1 MYYKI
6 KNDILFRRYKEYG
19 YITDNSEYG
28 YRFLNSKR
36 KNPGENYVSESGAVM
51 LAALRKTPRDIDE
64 IISELI
70 QIFQGVD
77 FDTLKADTIEFYQWL
92 FNQGYLSCG
101 DTYESCIDTDQAV
114 SIDDAGK
121 ENGIAVVSAD
131 ECEKNIINSND
142 FLRSIHFDITS
153 ICNERCLHCYIPH
166 KEKTRAIDS
175 ALFYRIIEDG
185 RNQNIIHVTLSGGE
199 PLLHPDF
206 INFLVRCRELDLSV
220 NVLTNLTL
228 LTDEMISE
236 MKKNPLLSVQ
246 TSIYSMDPVVHDG
259 ITGVSGSLKKTTEG
273 FKKLL
278 SAGIPLQISCPVM
291 KQNKE
296 SFLEVIQWGKKHN
309 VAVAVEPEIFAS
321 YDRSGSN
328 LKNRLTLEE
337 LETVVEKELSEGYAE
352 SFLDSAKT
360 KEALTENDPICS
372 VCRYS
377 FCVSVEGKVF
387 PCAGW
392 QTNTIG
398 DLNQDTIAEIWENSS
413 AIQALRKIKRK
424 EFAKCVACENR
435 GYCTVCMMSNAN
447 ENLDGDVFKINDF
460 HCKASAIVHK
470 KVSEYRNALI
480 FTS

>member
-6 KNDILFRRYKEYG
+6 RNDILFRQYKEYG

-28 YRFLNSKR
+28 YRFLNCNR
-36 KNPGENYVSESGAVM
+36 KKQGENYVSESGAVM
-51 LAALRKTPRDIDE
+51 LAALKKTPRDIDE
-64 IISELI
+64 IITELM

-101 DTYESCIDTDQAV
+101 DTYESCTDGDQTA
-114 SIDDAGK
+114 SIDDTGK
-121 ENGIAVVSAD
+121 ENGIAVISAE
-131 ECEKNIINSND
+131 ECEKGIINSND

-153 ICNERCLHCYIPH
+153 VCNERCVHCYIPH
-166 KEKTRAIDS
+166 KEKTKIIDS
-175 ALFYRIIEDG
+175 ALFYRIVEDG
-185 RNQNIIHVTLSGGE
+185 RKQNIIHVTLSGGE

-206 INFLVRCRELDLSV
+206 INFLTRCRKLDLSV

-228 LTDEMISE
+228 LTDEMILE

-246 TSIYSMDPVVHDG
+246 TSIYSMDPVIHDG
-259 ITGVSGSLKKTTEG
+259 ITGVPGSLKKTTEG

-278 SAGIPLQISCPVM
+278 LAGIPLQISCPVM

-309 VAVAVEPEIFAS
+309 VAVAIEPEIFAS
-321 YDRSGSN
+321 YDHSGSN

-337 LETVVEKELSEGYAE
+337 FESAVAKEIYEGYAE
-352 SFLDSAKT
+352 AFWNSAKT
-360 KEALTENDPICS
+360 KETLTENDPICS

-392 QTNTIG
+392 QTNIIG
-398 DLNQDTIAEIWENSS
+398 DLNQNTIAEIWENSS
-413 AIQALRKIKRK
+413 EIQALRKIKRK
-424 EFAKCVACENR
+424 EFAKCVTCEDR
-435 GYCTVCMMSNAN
+435 GYCTVCLMSNAN
-447 ENLDGDVFKINDF
+447 ENQDGDVFKINNF

-470 KVSEYRNALI
+470 KISEYRNVFL
-480 FTS
+480 FTT